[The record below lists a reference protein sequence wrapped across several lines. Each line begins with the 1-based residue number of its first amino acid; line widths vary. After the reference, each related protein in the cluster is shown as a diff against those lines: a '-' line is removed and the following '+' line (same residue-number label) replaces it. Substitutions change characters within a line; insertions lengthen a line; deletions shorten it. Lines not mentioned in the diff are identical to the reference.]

1 MEQKIIHAARET
13 FLKKGYKETNMSEI
27 AAAVGLT
34 RPAMHYYFRTKERLF
49 QAVFGDILESFLP
62 KIKGLI
68 NSDLT
73 LEDKIGHIV
82 DEYFAIFKETPEL
95 PLFLMKEASRDFDG
109 FVEMALGSNIV
120 EMGRNV
126 FEALENEISA
136 GRIRNVPFIEIFYTF
151 YGLMTVPFLTL
162 PVASHVF
169 GEDNIREEIDIRW
182 KSHIVRHMTL
192 LLQP

>member
-1 MEQKIIHAARET
+1 MEQKIIQAARET

-68 NSDLT
+68 NSGLT

-120 EMGRNV
+120 KMGRNV

-192 LLQP
+192 LLKP